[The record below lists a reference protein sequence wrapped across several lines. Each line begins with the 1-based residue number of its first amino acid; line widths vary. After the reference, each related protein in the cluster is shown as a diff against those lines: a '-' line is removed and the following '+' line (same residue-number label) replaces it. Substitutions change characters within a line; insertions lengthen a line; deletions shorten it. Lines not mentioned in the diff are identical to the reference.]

1 MLNQKFKTSQIC
13 LLFLSIIT
21 VTKIVSMP
29 SFLVRYAGR
38 SLWISALLCFL
49 LDLGLFILLGF
60 ACKKYKCTFYS
71 LLCQNFGKITAKI
84 IMVILAVFFLLK
96 AQYPIL
102 EEKFFVENT
111 FYEEITTSFVFYP
124 FILLAFYL
132 CFKGLKLLKRTS
144 FIMALFSILGIIL
157 LIILTYKESKLINL
171 LPLFQESPKSIFLG
185 SVNNLLFCGEGI
197 YLLFFIGRTDFKKG
211 LVLPLSLCLI
221 ACYISVI
228 VIIVLFFGVFGEVS
242 MTKIFSLSQ
251 MSHYSLI
258 LSNIGRLDS
267 IASFMLDFARL
278 FALSIPLILC
288 AEALKCIFGE
298 TTRSTLIVSGVICL
312 ITFIFILIFNEKNIF
327 AFNLINKYLKYFFI
341 IINYLLPPFIFC
353 LKEKNEKLRN

>member
-13 LLFLSIIT
+13 LLFIAIVS

-38 SLWISALLCFL
+38 SLWISALLCFI
-49 LDLGLFILLGF
+49 LDLALFITLSF

-71 LLCQNFGKITAKI
+71 LLCQNFGEKIAKVI
-84 IMVILAVFFLLK
+84 LVILAIFFLLK
-96 AQYPIL
+96 AQFPIL

-111 FYEEITTSFVFYP
+111 FYEEITTSFIFYP
-124 FILLAFYL
+124 FIALCFYL

-144 FIMALFSILGIIL
+144 FILALFSILGIIL
-157 LIILTYKESKLINL
+157 LIILTYKESNLLNL
-171 LPLFQESPKSIFLG
+171 LPLFRDSPKNIMLA

-197 YLLFFIGRTDFKKG
+197 YLLFFMGRTTRQKN
-211 LVLPLSLCLI
+211 LTLPLSLSLTAIYLAVISLI
-221 ACYISVI
+221 ICFY
-228 VIIVLFFGVFGEVS
+228 GVFGQVS
-242 MTKIFSLSQ
+242 MSKIFSLSQ

-258 LSNIGRLDS
+258 LSNVGRLDS

-278 FALSIPLILC
+278 FALAIPLILC
-288 AEALKCIFGE
+288 AECLKPIFGE
-298 TTRSTLIVSGVICL
+298 STKSTLIVSGVIC
-312 ITFIFILIFNEKNIF
+312 TFTLAFIIIFNEKNIF
-327 AFNLINKYLKYFFI
+327 TFNLINKYLKYFFI
-341 IINYLLPPFIFC
+341 LINYLLPPFVLC